1 MKANNIICY
10 LSIVWLL
17 ASCVPPPPPAQSSQG
32 ILPPAQLE
40 ATDVPM
46 PTNQLVVATN
56 TAVLPSNTSS
66 IDLTHL
72 PLGDGRLATSPTI
85 GWIWPC
91 RTDPTAGGAFT
102 DGPWIRDDDTYD
114 YTAKAVVDGA
124 VTWQNHFVMEIQG
137 DQRVFTSND
146 LPNHPTGSFPI
157 AQTDDAY
164 QYDRNPNSIANQ
176 TIQIA
181 LPANP
186 TLAAQPTCVPGAIGI
201 LLTGSVLFNA
211 LDAPGRDAVAHETQ
225 DGCQG
230 HPQEFGVYHY
240 HNLSDCLPDTPSSDG
255 HSALMGYILDG
266 FGLYGHH
273 GENGRTLTSAD
284 LDECHGHTHPVEWDG
299 QLVEMYHYHATWDFP
314 YTVGC
319 IRGTVETADMMAISG
334 GSAGSQEPQGQP
346 PAPPQPGHPPPG
358 QNRPGG

>member
-10 LSIVWLL
+10 LFVVWLL
-17 ASCVPPPPPAQSSQG
+17 ASCAPPP
-32 ILPPAQLE
+32 LPAQLE
-40 ATDVPM
+40 ATAVPM
-46 PTNQLVVATN
+46 PTNQPVVATN
-56 TAVLPSNTSS
+56 TAVSSPNPSS

-102 DGPWIRDDDTYD
+102 DGPWIRDDGTYD

-124 VTWQNHFVMEIQG
+124 VTWQSHFVMEIQG
-137 DQRVFTSND
+137 DHRVFTSND
-146 LPNHPTGSFPI
+146 LPNHPTGIFPI

-164 QYDRNPNSIANQ
+164 QYDRNPNSITNQ
-176 TIQIA
+176 NIRVE
-181 LPANP
+181 LPLNP
-186 TLAAQPTCVPGAIGI
+186 LLAPQPTCVPGAIGI

-230 HPQEFGVYHY
+230 HSQESGVYHY
-240 HNLSDCLPDTPSSDG
+240 HNLSDCLTDAPTSDG
-255 HSALMGYILDG
+255 HSALVGYILDG

-273 GENGRTLTSAD
+273 GENGRILTSAD
-284 LDECHGHTHPVEWDG
+284 LDECHGHTHSVEWDG

-334 GSAGSQEPQGQP
+334 GGGGAQGSQGQPPGHGDPP

-358 QNRPGG
+358 QNQPGG